1 MLSVRLSDSLFSF
14 ILVHLAQPWFL
25 LGKIRRN
32 ESACSVTR
40 CAFYHRPCWP
50 HFLNWLSSWSGLNLT
65 GQKLSLLKN
74 QMNIL
79 GLRNNAFS
87 AHYKSPTLFFFFFFL
102 LAVVLQAEP
111 IPLVTSLKIL
121 FPWLKTRL
129 VLFPQYLHDLCFL
142 LNAGKMKCNWGLHV
156 SQELSA
162 MVGESLPT
170 ITAAR
175 T

>member
-1 MLSVRLSDSLFSF
+1 MKVLALSQD
-14 ILVHLAQPWFL
+14 VHFTTVPVGHTFWTGSHLDPVWIWPDKNWAYLKIKWIFWVWETMRSQPITSHQL
-25 LGKIRRN
+25 
-32 ESACSVTR
+32 CS
-40 CAFYHRPCWP
+40 
-50 HFLNWLSSWSGLNLT
+50 
-65 GQKLSLLKN
+65 
-74 QMNIL
+74 
-79 GLRNNAFS
+79 
-87 AHYKSPTLFFFFFFL
+87 FFFFFL

-129 VLFPQYLHDLCFL
+129 VLFPQYLHDLRFL